1 MSCVIVSQT
10 SPPTPVQEMLP
21 DFDPFGI
28 TSPLDAPAQ
37 HNNTSGNIME
47 EDGEESSTPLSG
59 AAKAMSKHK
68 YGGRHRRTTSE
79 PTPMDSWQLRS
90 E

>member
-1 MSCVIVSQT
+1 M
-10 SPPTPVQEMLP
+10 QEMLP

-28 TSPLDAPAQ
+28 STTEPAQ
-37 HNNTSGNIME
+37 HNNLSGNTV
-47 EDGEESSTPLSG
+47 DDDPEESTTPLSG
-59 AAKAMSKHK
+59 AAKAVSKHK

-90 E
+90 EWPQR